1 MLDFNLIKN
10 ILIVAIASGCVT
22 TLTVQK
28 IKEQITKKQ
37 WLFIISF
44 LVSMIIGTLFAKSF
58 SDANW
63 LYCVWSGFFTW
74 INASLL
80 YSAFEDKIFKPFS
93 KMQEVVEIP
102 KDQIKTLEELK
113 NEVLQ

>member
-1 MLDFNLIKN
+1 MLDFDLLKKIM
-10 ILIVAIASGCVT
+10 IIAIASGCVT

-93 KMQEVVEIP
+93 KMQEVVEVP
-102 KDQIKTLEELK
+102 KSQIKTLDDLGSDKDE
-113 NEVLQ
+113 

>member
-102 KDQIKTLEELK
+102 KDQIKTLEELE
-113 NEVLQ
+113 NEVQ

>member
-63 LYCVWSGFFTW
+63 LYCVWGGFFTW

-102 KDQIKTLEELK
+102 KSQIKTFK
-113 NEVLQ
+113 EVQDEIQ